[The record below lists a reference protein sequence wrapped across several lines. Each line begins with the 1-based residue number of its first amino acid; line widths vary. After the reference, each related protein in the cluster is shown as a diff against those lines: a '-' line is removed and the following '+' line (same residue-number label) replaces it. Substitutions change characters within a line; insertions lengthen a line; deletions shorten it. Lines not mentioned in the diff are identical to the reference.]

1 MAKFTDKNRYSDE
14 YEEVRTSNR
23 DKKRNKIDAQL
34 RRSKKRGYDDDNY
47 GYENV
52 NSRLY
57 RTK

>member
-1 MAKFTDKNRYSDE
+1 MGKFTDKYRYSDE
-14 YEEVRTSNR
+14 YEEVKTSNR
-23 DKKRNKIDAQL
+23 DKKRKKIDAQL

-52 NSRLY
+52 NSRFY